1 MNKIWILFLAA
12 VLSFSAQAA
21 DKKDKKSK
29 INPAF
34 KQLLTEL
41 KLTDEQKPKFQA
53 LQKEQ
58 GKFMAEQKKRSAE
71 EKKTAGKP
79 FYKTRTAKLKELF
92 NEDQLKVW
100 RKHQAKQK
108 AAREKKAQEK

>member
-53 LQKEQ
+53 LQ
-58 GKFMAEQKKRSAE
+58 
-71 EKKTAGKP
+71 
-79 FYKTRTAKLKELF
+79 
-92 NEDQLKVW
+92 
-100 RKHQAKQK
+100 
-108 AAREKKAQEK
+108 